1 MRVAVLGGTGYI
13 NGAIV
18 ADLVAAGHDVLVVHR
33 GQREPD
39 GQPPA
44 EHAHVDRHDVAGLA
58 GALDQF
64 GAEALIDGIALTARD
79 ADDVL
84 LAVPGALR
92 MLVLSSA
99 DVYRAFGSVL
109 AGTVTDDGPLDEHA
123 PVRPERYPFRGKRDN
138 LHDYDKLDVEERFL
152 WRGATVIRLPMVY
165 GERDPQRREEPA
177 LRRIRAG
184 RTRMPIGIGT
194 WQCGRGYVG
203 EMARGVR
210 LALESEAARG
220 EIFNL
225 AEAETPTARTWIEQI
240 VAAAGADL
248 ELVQVPHDLL
258 PPDLGSTG
266 GIKQQVVMD
275 SSKAARLLGWT
286 HADPMEGIRRSVRW
300 HLEHPPTDASTDFSA
315 DDRALEGVGTAN
327 GG

>member
-1 MRVAVLGGTGYI
+1 MRVAVVGGTGYI

-18 ADLVAAGHDVLVVHR
+18 SDLMAAGHEVLVVHR
-33 GQREPD
+33 GQREPE
-39 GQPPA
+39 GQPRT

-58 GALDQF
+58 AALDRF
-64 GAEALIDGIALTARD
+64 GADALIDGIALTARD

-109 AGTVTDDGPLDEHA
+109 AGTVTDEGPLDERA
-123 PVRPERYPFRGKRDN
+123 PVRPERYPYRGKHER
-138 LHDYDKLDVEERFL
+138 LHDYDKLNVEDRFL

-165 GERDPQRREEPA
+165 GERDPQRREEPV

-184 RTRMPIGIGT
+184 RTRLPIGTGT
-194 WQCGRGYVG
+194 WRCGRGYVG

-210 LALESEAARG
+210 LALESNAARG

-225 AEAETPTARTWIEQI
+225 AETPTPSAREWFEQ
-240 VAAAGADL
+240 VVTASGADL
-248 ELVQVPHDLL
+248 ELVRVPDDVL

-266 GIKQQVVMD
+266 AIQQHVIMD
-275 SSKAARLLGWT
+275 ASKAARVLGWT
-286 HADPMEGIRRSVRW
+286 HADSMDGIRRSVRW

-315 DDRALEGVGTAN
+315 DDAALMSAMTPEAT
-327 GG
+327 

>member
-33 GQREPD
+33 GQREPE

-44 EHAHVDRHDVAGLA
+44 EHAHVDRHEVSALA
-58 GALDQF
+58 GALDRF

-109 AGTVTDDGPLDEHA
+109 AGTVTDEGPLDERA
-123 PVRPERYPFRGKRDN
+123 PVRPERYPFRGQREN
-138 LHDYDKLDVEERFL
+138 LNDYDKLDVEERFL

-165 GERDPQRREEPA
+165 GERDPQHREEPV

-184 RTRMPIGIGT
+184 RARMPIGIGT

-210 LALESEAARG
+210 LALESDAARG

-225 AEAETPTARTWIEQI
+225 AEVDTPTARTWMEQI
-240 VAAAGADL
+240 VEAAGADL
-248 ELVQVPHDLL
+248 ELVRVPDDVL

-266 GIKQQVVMD
+266 AIQQQVIMD

-286 HADPMEGIRRSVRW
+286 HADPMDGIRRSVAW

-315 DDRALEGVGTAN
+315 DDRALDGVSGA
-327 GG
+327 